1 MRSVHIS
8 KNPPTLWDDPKNRYS
23 LLTTNYVDGRRT
35 EKRLH
40 CTKKLNSW
48 IKMKS

>member
-8 KNPPTLWDDPKNRYS
+8 KNPPTLWDDSKNRYS
-23 LLTTNYVDGRRT
+23 LLTTTDVDGRHT

-40 CTKKLNSW
+40 CTKKLNLW